1 MREAR
6 MSARPSWVAR
16 LMVLTVV
23 GATAGA
29 AVAADRMVLGEYFT
43 ATW

>member
-1 MREAR
+1 MRE
-6 MSARPSWVAR
+6 SLSSSFVAR
-16 LMVLTVV
+16 LLVLTVV
-23 GATAGA
+23 GAMAGA

>member
-6 MSARPSWVAR
+6 STAQSSWVAG
-16 LMVLTVV
+16 LLVLTVV

>member
-6 MSARPSWVAR
+6 KSAGACWVAR
-16 LMVLTVV
+16 LLVLTVV

>member
-1 MREAR
+1 MRRSEF
-6 MSARPSWVAR
+6 SSWVAR
-16 LMVLTVV
+16 LLVLTVV
-23 GATAGA
+23 GAVSGA

>member
-1 MREAR
+1 MPRMRRSKTSSVLAR
-6 MSARPSWVAR
+6 V
-16 LMVLTVV
+16 LVLTVV

-29 AVAADRMVLGEYFT
+29 AVAADRLVLGEYFT

>member
-1 MREAR
+1 
-6 MSARPSWVAR
+6 VAR
-16 LMVLTVV
+16 LLVLTVV
-23 GATAGA
+23 GTMAGA